1 MRRSDLLAKAVCHSA
16 LMSAESTP
24 SSERRPEQARSHN
37 DCAHL
42 TGIGFSQFCLDT
54 DMTQRCNSYYT
65 ATLNQDTDYPT
76 LQGRHRVDVVIIGG
90 GFTGVATAVEL
101 AEKGL
106 KVAIVESHKIGWGAT
121 GRNGG
126 QVTGSLSGDEAMRKQ
141 MRRSIGDEVDDFIW
155 NLRWRGHQIIQQ
167 RVEKYG
173 IACDLKHGHL
183 HAAYKPAHMV
193 GLRKDY
199 EEAVHRGMGDE
210 VSLLDRSQVRDLLQS
225 DLYHGAIKNTRN
237 MHLHPLNLCIGEAR
251 AAESL
256 GALIFENSEVLEIIH
271 GDGLHKSPGVRTAH
285 GQIDASQVL
294 LAGDVYHKLEPGKL
308 KGKIFPA
315 MGGIVTTAPLG
326 DLAEQINPEDLAVY
340 DCRFVLDYYRLTA
353 DGRLLFGGGANYS
366 GKDSRDIAAELRPCI
381 EQTFPALKGVA
392 IDYQWSCAMGI
403 VINRI
408 PQLGKLSDNVWYCQ
422 GYSGHGIATTHI
434 MGEIMGRAITG
445 KLEQFDTFAACQHI
459 RVPMG
464 DLLGNPMLAAGMWYY
479 QMLERLR

>member
-1 MRRSDLLAKAVCHSA
+1 
-16 LMSAESTP
+16 
-24 SSERRPEQARSHN
+24 
-37 DCAHL
+37 
-42 TGIGFSQFCLDT
+42 
-54 DMTQRCNSYYT
+54 MTIRCNSYYT
-65 ATLNQDTDYPT
+65 ATLNHDTDYPT
-76 LQGRHRVDVVIIGG
+76 LQGRHKVDVVIIGG

-126 QVTGSLSGDEAMRKQ
+126 QVTGSLSGDGAMRKQ
-141 MRRSIGDEVDDFIW
+141 MRAKLGDDVDDFIW
-155 NLRWRGHQIIQQ
+155 HLRWRGHEIIRQ
-167 RVEKYG
+167 RVEKYA
-173 IACDLKHGHL
+173 IQCDLKHGHL
-183 HAAYKPAHMV
+183 HAAYKPSHMV
-193 GLRKDY
+193 DLRKDY
-199 EEAVHRGMGDE
+199 DEAVRRGLGDE

-225 DLYHGAIKNTRN
+225 ELYHGAIKNTRN

-271 GDGLHKSPGVRTAH
+271 GDTPGVRTAH
-285 GQIDASQVL
+285 GQIDANQVM
-294 LAGDVYHKLEPGKL
+294 LAGDVYHKLEPGQL

-326 DLAEQINPEDLAVY
+326 DLAQQINSEDLAVY

-381 EQTFPALKGVA
+381 ERTFPALKGVA

-434 MGEIMGRAITG
+434 MGEIMSRAITG
-445 KLEQFDTFAACQHI
+445 QMEQFDTFAACQHI

-464 DLLGNPMLAAGMWYY
+464 DLLGNPLLAAGMWYY

>member
-1 MRRSDLLAKAVCHSA
+1 
-16 LMSAESTP
+16 
-24 SSERRPEQARSHN
+24 
-37 DCAHL
+37 
-42 TGIGFSQFCLDT
+42 
-54 DMTQRCNSYYT
+54 MTERCNSYYT

-76 LQGRHRVDVVIIGG
+76 LQGRHTVDVVIIGG

-106 KVAIVESHKIGWGAT
+106 KVAIVESNKIGWGAT

-126 QVTGSLSGDEAMRKQ
+126 QVTGSLSGDGAMRKQ
-141 MRRSIGDEVDDFIW
+141 MRAKLGDEVDDFIW
-155 NLRWRGHQIIQQ
+155 HLRWRGHEIIKQ
-167 RVEKYG
+167 RVAKYA
-173 IACDLKHGHL
+173 IQCDLKHGHL
-183 HAAYKPAHMV
+183 HAAYKPSHMPD
-193 GLRKDY
+193 LRNDY
-199 EEAVHRGMGDE
+199 EEAVRRGLGDE

-271 GDGLHKSPGVRTAH
+271 GDKPGIRTAH
-285 GQIDASQVL
+285 GQIDAKQVM

-326 DLAEQINPEDLAVY
+326 DLAKQINPEDLAVY

-366 GKDSRDIAAELRPCI
+366 GKDSRDIAGELRPCI
-381 EQTFPALKGVA
+381 EQTFPALKGVQ

-434 MGEIMGRAITG
+434 MGEIMSRAITG
-445 KLEQFDTFAACQHI
+445 QMEQFDTFAACQHI

-479 QMLERLR
+479 QMLEKLR

>member
-1 MRRSDLLAKAVCHSA
+1 
-16 LMSAESTP
+16 
-24 SSERRPEQARSHN
+24 
-37 DCAHL
+37 
-42 TGIGFSQFCLDT
+42 
-54 DMTQRCNSYYT
+54 MTERCNSYYT

-76 LQGRHRVDVVIIGG
+76 LQGRHTVDVVIIGG

-106 KVAIVESHKIGWGAT
+106 KVAIVESNKIGWGAT

-126 QVTGSLSGDEAMRKQ
+126 QVTGSLSGDGAMRKQ
-141 MRRSIGDEVDDFIW
+141 MRAKLGDEVDDFIW
-155 NLRWRGHQIIQQ
+155 HLRWRGHEIIKQ

-173 IACDLKHGHL
+173 IKCDLKHGHL
-183 HAAYKPAHMV
+183 HAAYKPSHMPD
-193 GLRKDY
+193 LRNDY
-199 EEAVHRGMGDE
+199 EEAVRRGLGDE

-271 GDGLHKSPGVRTAH
+271 GDKPGIRTAH
-285 GQIDASQVL
+285 GQIDAKQVM

-326 DLAEQINPEDLAVY
+326 DLAKQINPEDLAVY

-366 GKDSRDIAAELRPCI
+366 GKDSRDIAGELRPCI
-381 EQTFPALKGVA
+381 EQTFPALKGVQ

-434 MGEIMGRAITG
+434 MGEIMSRAITG
-445 KLEQFDTFAACQHI
+445 QMEQFDTFAACQHI

-479 QMLERLR
+479 QMLEKLR

>member
-1 MRRSDLLAKAVCHSA
+1 M
-16 LMSAESTP
+16 T
-24 SSERRPEQARSHN
+24 ARS
-37 DCAHL
+37 
-42 TGIGFSQFCLDT
+42 
-54 DMTQRCNSYYT
+54 NSYYT
-65 ATLNQDTDYPT
+65 ATLNQETDYST
-76 LQGRHRVDVVIIGG
+76 LQGLHQVDVVIIGG

-101 AEKGL
+101 AEQGL

-141 MRRSIGDEVDDFIW
+141 MRNTLGDDVDDFIW
-155 NLRWRGHQIIQQ
+155 QLRWRGHEIIRR
-167 RVEKYG
+167 RVEKYA
-173 IACDLKHGHL
+173 IACDLRHGHL
-183 HAAYKPAHMV
+183 HAAYKPGHMS
-193 GLRKDY
+193 GLKNDY
-199 EEAVHRGMGDE
+199 DEAVRRGMDDE
-210 VSLLDRSQVRDLLQS
+210 VTLLDRSQLRDILQT

-251 AAESL
+251 AAEGM
-256 GALIFENSEVLEIIH
+256 GALIFENSEVLQIVH
-271 GDGLHKSPGVRTAH
+271 GDRPAVVTPH
-285 GQIDASQVL
+285 GRIDAKQVM
-294 LAGDVYHKLEPGKL
+294 LAGDVYHRLEPGKL

-326 DLAEQINPEDLAVY
+326 ALASELNPENLAVY
-340 DCRFVLDYYRLTA
+340 DCRFVLDYYRMTA

-381 EQTFPALKGVA
+381 ERTFPALKGVA

-434 MGEIMGRAITG
+434 MGEIMSRAITG
-445 KLEQFDTFAACQHI
+445 HLEQFDTFAACKHI

-464 DLLGNPMLAAGMWYY
+464 DVLGNPMLAAGMWYY